1 MYSKCIQ
8 HIVLCSAAIRS
19 VAMMAALWKKPVVT
33 WTPIKEDSDSFPT
46 LIATLGSYED
56 IARNIATLLQ
66 CQGWKTI
73 GNPSHNVYMGQT
85 DAANH
90 SIPETPYISL
100 YTAILNFFK
109 SCFLIWV
116 TQTIHLIKQPVTDN
130 KRE

>member
-73 GNPSHNVYMGQT
+73 GKGIPVSVTVPTMSTWDKQT
-85 DAANH
+85 LLTTQSQKH
-90 SIPETPYISL
+90 RISL
-100 YTAILNFFK
+100 YIQQ
-109 SCFLIWV
+109 S
-116 TQTIHLIKQPVTDN
+116 
-130 KRE
+130 

>member
-73 GNPSHNVYMGQT
+73 GKYIHVTVPTMSTWDKQT
-85 DAANH
+85 LLTTQSQKH
-90 SIPETPYISL
+90 RISL
-100 YTAILNFFK
+100 YIQQ
-109 SCFLIWV
+109 S
-116 TQTIHLIKQPVTDN
+116 
-130 KRE
+130 